1 MTQNNNNTVTRSN
14 DSEQIDFLDLLLQ
27 LWSGKWVI
35 GTFVAIFIVLAAV
48 YITVV
53 QENGHHLLSLPNLM
67 QHKLQLILMH
77 WTSFIAVLARQ

>member
-1 MTQNNNNTVTRSN
+1 MTQNNNNLVTRSN

-53 QENGHHLLSLPNLM
+53 QE
-67 QHKLQLILMH
+67 K
-77 WTSFIAVLARQ
+77 WT